1 MAAPAR
7 VTVDHTRSKHYSSPP
22 SRDGSWTADRPGET
36 IGAAHPSGPALG
48 NQGPDQGY
56 VLKLAKR
63 FRDELVLRPSEHAAD
78 ALEGACAVALR
89 RASLYGRG
97 PIAHDLRLALTVW
110 GFLDDASDELV
121 DYRRG
126 LFAELHH
133 TTIHYF
139 GARRIADLVPE
150 ETLRMSHQAVAS
162 AHAKDWKGPLGL

>member
-7 VTVDHTRSKHYSSPP
+7 VDVDHIRAKHYSSPP
-22 SRDGSWTADRPGET
+22 CRDGSWTADRPGET
-36 IGAAHPSGPALG
+36 IGAAHPTGPALG

-63 FRDELVLRPSEHAAD
+63 FTDDLVLRPGEHAAD

-97 PIAHDLRLALTVW
+97 PIAPDLRLALSVW
-110 GFLDDASDELV
+110 GFLGDAPDDLV
-121 DYRRG
+121 DYRRP

-139 GARRIADLVPE
+139 GVRTIADLVPE
-150 ETLRMSHQAVAS
+150 DTLRMTPDAVAS